1 MNTRTHILWRLN
13 MLCKFCG
20 NMVVDHAKVR
30 YPTLFPSKQEA
41 CLGVLEVSDYE
52 SILEFAS
59 MPVHDFQ

>member
-1 MNTRTHILWRLN
+1 